1 MYTFLP
7 IFIIFIL
14 GLFIGSFLNVV
25 IYRYQT
31 GWGLGGRSMCL
42 SCGKT
47 LHWYELFPIF
57 SYIFLRGKCS
67 VCKSKISIQYPLVEI
82 STAFIFV
89 FLANKFLSSEVV
101 SFVTVA
107 PLIYSMFMASLLIV
121 IAVYDIRHK
130 IIPNALVY
138 TFILFAF
145 LGMFTNVYGIVA
157 PAPIDA
163 FAGILLPLPFYLL
176 WLLSKGRLMGFG
188 DLKLMMGMGFFLGLS
203 NGVAALMISFWVGA
217 VVSILLLLA
226 KHSRYTMKSEV
237 PFGPFLV
244 FGTLFVYVFET
255 SFQTLSIFLS
265 NLFF

>member
-1 MYTFLP
+1 MHTFLP
-7 IFIIFIL
+7 LFIIFVL

-31 GWGLGGRSMCL
+31 GWGLNGRSMCL
-42 SCGKT
+42 SCGKQ

-67 VCKSKISIQYPLVEI
+67 KCKSKISIQYPLVEI

-89 FLANKFLSSEVV
+89 FLANKFLSSDVISFATV
-101 SFVTVA
+101 S
-107 PLIYSMFMASLLIV
+107 PLIYAMFMSCILIV

-138 TFILFAF
+138 TFIVVAF
-145 LGMFTNVYGIVA
+145 LAMFANAYGIVI
-157 PAPIDA
+157 PTPLNA
-163 FAGILLPLPFYLL
+163 FAGIFIPLPFYIL

-203 NGVAALMISFWVGA
+203 GGIAALMISFWTGA
-217 VVSILLLLA
+217 IVSILLLVL
-226 KHSRYTMKSEV
+226 KHSKYSMKSEV

-244 FGTLFVYVFET
+244 FGTLFVYVFDI
-255 SFQTLSIFLS
+255 SFEYLSVFLGS
-265 NLFF
+265 LFF

>member
-1 MYTFLP
+1 MNTFLP

-89 FLANKFLSSEVV
+89 FLANKFLSSETV

-130 IIPNALVY
+130 IIPNTLVY
-138 TFILFAF
+138 TFILVGF

-163 FAGILLPLPFYLL
+163 FAGILLPLPFYML

-203 NGVAALMISFWVGA
+203 HGIAALMISFWVGA
-217 VVSILLLLA
+217 VISIILLA
-226 KHSRYTMKSEV
+226 VRHSRYTMKSEV

-244 FGTLFVYVFET
+244 FGTLFVYIFGT
-255 SFQTLSIFLS
+255 SFESLSRFLS